1 MDRGLITP
9 GKIDDRPIEQLTPD
23 DVRGFTR
30 VHFFAGIAGWDYA
43 LNIAGW
49 GDRSVWTGSCPCQP
63 FSAAGK
69 RKGQDDERHVWPE
82 FFRLIRECG
91 PNAVFGEQVEG
102 AVGHGWL
109 DGVFADLEGEGYTCG
124 AAVLGAHSA
133 GAPHMRQRLY
143 WVADGAGQRNK
154 RIGGECCGEAQKT
167 ARSWRHQDGQ
177 LDELVA
183 GGTDGGLRNT
193 INTGLQGCGRP
204 KQLTVSQGREGAKRY
219 SATPSCAGWLSYAK
233 CVRCKCQSVRP
244 CATIQHS
251 MDAQEESFLTTSS
264 HSSGF
269 CGLSNTNERA
279 VIRGGECEFGATR
292 QQVAQQGNGSHPS
305 NHPNHRNEVGS
316 YWSEFDILPFID
328 GKARRI
334 EPGTFPLVD
343 GLPRGVVPSCD
354 ISESYAQATSEARVM
369 RLKGYGNAIVPA
381 CASEFISAYMECSL

>member
-1 MDRGLITP
+1 MVNAYYNDVDKKCCAWISNLMDRGLITP

-124 AAVLGAHSA
+124 ATVLGAHSA
-133 GAPHMRQRLY
+133 GAPHIRQRLY
-143 WVADGAGQRNK
+143 WMAHASS
-154 RIGGECCGEAQKT
+154 
-167 ARSWRHQDGQ
+167 ARSSELRGRW
-177 LDELVA
+177 DESTRLTATGRA
-183 GGTDGGLRNT
+183 GG
-193 INTGLQGCGRP
+193 
-204 KQLTVSQGREGAKRY
+204 VSDAE
-219 SATPSCAGWLSYAK
+219 
-233 CVRCKCQSVRP
+233 CVRCECQSVRP

-264 HSSGF
+264 HGSGF
-269 CGLSNTNERA
+269 RGLSNTNERA

-305 NHPNHRNEVGS
+305 NHPDHRNEVGS
-316 YWSEFDILPFID
+316 YWSEFDILNFLD

>member
-1 MDRGLITP
+1 MNYYNEWDKPTAAWLQELINQGMIPNGHIDTRSIADVQP
-9 GKIDDRPIEQLTPD
+9 GDLDGYTQC
-23 DVRGFTR
+23 
-30 VHFFAGIAGWDYA
+30 HFFAGVAGWCLA
-43 LNIAGW
+43 LQLAGW
-49 GDRSVWTGSCPCQP
+49 PPDRPVWTGSCPCQP

-167 ARSWRHQDGQ
+167 ARSWRHKDWQ

-183 GGTDGGLRNT
+183 GGSDGCVADSTRLT
-193 INTGLQGCGRP
+193 ATGRAGG
-204 KQLTVSQGREGAKRY
+204 VSDTE
-219 SATPSCAGWLSYAK
+219 
-233 CVRCKCQSVRP
+233 CVRCECQSVRP
-244 CATIQHS
+244 CATTQHS
-251 MDAQEESFLTTSS
+251 MDAQEESFLTTSA
-264 HSSGF
+264 HGSGF
-269 CGLSNTNERA
+269 RGLSNTNERA

-305 NHPNHRNEVGS
+305 NHPDHRNEVGS
-316 YWSEFDILPFID
+316 YWSEFDILNFLD

-381 CASEFISAYMECSL
+381 VAAEFISAFMECSE

>member
-1 MDRGLITP
+1 MKKWNYYNDVDPKVCEWAKELIKKGLVP
-9 GKIDDRPIEQLTPD
+9 DGEVDCRPIEQIQPEELK
-23 DVRGFTR
+23 GFIQH
-30 VHFFAGIAGWDYA
+30 HFFCGILGWPLALDLAGWP
-43 LNIAGW
+43 
-49 GDRSVWTGSCPCQP
+49 RTRPVWTGSCPCQP

-82 FFRLIRECG
+82 FFRLIRECR
-91 PNAVFGEQVEG
+91 PDAVFGEQVEG

-143 WVADGAGQRNK
+143 WVADNRSARREMAILNNGDGIKKKGIRETNLL
-154 RIGGECCGEAQKT
+154 GGVSSSCQTG
-167 ARSWRHQDGQ
+167 R
-177 LDELVA
+177 A
-183 GGTDGGLRNT
+183 GG
-193 INTGLQGCGRP
+193 
-204 KQLTVSQGREGAKRY
+204 VSDTE
-219 SATPSCAGWLSYAK
+219 
-233 CVRCKCQSVRP
+233 CVRCECQSVRP

-251 MDAQEESFLTTSS
+251 MDAQEESFLTTSA
-264 HSSGF
+264 HGSGF
-269 CGLSNTNERA
+269 RGLSNTNERA

-305 NHPNHRNEVGS
+305 NHPDHRNEVGS
-316 YWSEFDILPFID
+316 YWSEFDILNFLD

-369 RLKGYGNAIVPA
+369 RLRGYGNAIVPQ
-381 CASEFISAYMECSL
+381 CAQAFIESYMEIQG